1 MVLQSNPGSVCCLR
15 EFTKEINASIIFDL
29 PQYALESLELAYD
42 LARKFISMSLLDD
55 LFNESIRRR
64 ECDKHNDKS
73 YEEKGKEA
81 ENDCCSGVRD
91 EY

>member
-1 MVLQSNPGSVCCLR
+1 MVLQSYPGSVCCLR
-15 EFTKEINASIIFDL
+15 KFTKKINAIIIFDL
-29 PQYALESLELAYD
+29 PQYALESLELAHN
-42 LARKFISMSLLDD
+42 LARKFISMCLLDD
-55 LFNESIRRR
+55 LLNETIRRR
-64 ECDKHNDKS
+64 ECDKHNHKS